1 MIEHRAQN
9 LVKMDL
15 PVVGFLWTALQLNT
29 DEIIKNTCQ
38 NTVIRNPEH

>member
-15 PVVGFLWTALQLNT
+15 PAVGSLRIALQLNT
-29 DEIIKNTCQ
+29 DEIIKNTYE
-38 NTVIRNPEH
+38 NTVIRNSEN